1 MTEIEKIRLRLRIAY
16 LKSGMSYKKLEEV
29 TGVGHSIVQRYFSG
43 ETKKIALDDFIKI
56 CYAVGCDPRDILGWT
71 DKPTE
76 PKIEE
81 LTELA
86 KDLPEAE
93 QNQVLEYARYL
104 ADRAKKQ

>member
-29 TGVGHSIVQRYFSG
+29 TSIGHSVVQRYFSG
-43 ETKKIALDDFIKI
+43 DTKKIALDDFIKI
-56 CYAVGCDPRDILGWT
+56 CYAIGNDPREILGWT

-76 PKIEE
+76 PQVDE
-81 LTELA
+81 LTALA
-86 KDLPEAE
+86 KDLPEDE
-93 QNQVLEYARYL
+93 RNQVLEYARYL